1 MFIVSKF
8 LESLSL
14 FCFPWGVFQS
24 MKPVVSCEQ
33 SINNAIYA
41 YTYVS
46 VAIRYYDNT
55 KMKQCSLQKVRII
68 CDFCFFLGF
77 AIEQGL
83 TESILG
89 ILRGVGAL
97 FGVAGTLMFPILR
110 KNCGIEKTGL
120 ITFTI
125 LTLCLVPCVV
135 SVFIDGSL
143 FQPDY
148 LQTKTD
154 GLSDGNASVVVTGNI
169 TNDSQYPWLN
179 SNSVLS
185 VWVLMGSIVIAR
197 FGEFM
202 YKLESLI
209 FN

>member
-1 MFIVSKF
+1 MFIITK

-33 SINNAIYA
+33 SINNAVYA
-41 YTYVS
+41 YTYVN

-55 KMKQCSLQKVRII
+55 KIKQYSLQKN
-68 CDFCFFLGF
+68 FGFFLGF

-110 KNCGIEKTGL
+110 KNCGIERTGL

-185 VWVLMGSIVIAR
+185 VWLLMGSIVIAR
-197 FGEFM
+197 FGEFV